1 MFGFSVAFHSS
12 SAGLSKVKKSY
23 VKLGQS
29 YGKLQK
35 LQTGTAIPHGDV
47 RALAAFTKPIG
58 VISNRKEAFGQ
69 MHGEIPQAHGGRPRS
84 SGPYTSTKRDPGV
97 AQTRSARRGMSKPH
111 SAQHTRRKK
120 GGDIHDVWHDR
131 YGMVVRHALRWHGD
145 AV

>member
-23 VKLGQS
+23 VKLGES

-47 RALAAFTKPIG
+47 RALAAFTYRG
-58 VISNRKEAFGQ
+58 VICNRKEAFGQ
-69 MHGEIPQAHGGRPRS
+69 MHRVIPQAHGGRPRC
-84 SGPYTSTKRDPGV
+84 SGPFTSTQRDPGV
-97 AQTRSARRGMSKPH
+97 GRTRSARRGMSKPH

-120 GGDIHDVWHDR
+120 GGDIHDVLHDR

>member
-23 VKLGQS
+23 VKLGES

-47 RALAAFTKPIG
+47 RALAGFTSRG

-84 SGPYTSTKRDPGV
+84 SGPFTSTKEIPEWLKPGPHV
-97 AQTRSARRGMSKPH
+97 EGCQNLIPPSTRGERKEWISTTFCMKGM
-111 SAQHTRRKK
+111 A
-120 GGDIHDVWHDR
+120 WW
-131 YGMVVRHALRWHGD
+131 YGMR
-145 AV
+145 

>member
-23 VKLGQS
+23 VKLRAS

-69 MHGEIPQAHGGRPRS
+69 MHRVIPQAHGGRPRS

-97 AQTRSARRGMSKPH
+97 GQTRFARGGMSKPH
-111 SAQHTRRKK
+111 TAQQTRRKK
-120 GGDIHDVWHDR
+120 GGDIHDVLHER
-131 YGMVVRHALRWHGD
+131 YGKVVRHALRWHGD

>member
-12 SAGLSKVKKSY
+12 SAGHSKVKKSY

-58 VISNRKEAFGQ
+58 VMSNRKEAFGQ
-69 MHGEIPQAHGGRPRS
+69 MHRVIPQAHGGRPRS

-97 AQTRSARRGMSKPH
+97 GQTRSARRVRSKPH

-120 GGDIHDVWHDR
+120 GGDIHDVLHER
-131 YGMVVRHALRWHGD
+131 YGMVVRHAMRWHGD
-145 AV
+145 TV

>member
-23 VKLGQS
+23 VKLGES

-47 RALAAFTKPIG
+47 RALAGFTSRG

-84 SGPYTSTKRDPGV
+84 SGPFTSTKRDPGV

-111 SAQHTRRKK
+111 SAQQTRRKK
-120 GGDIHDVWHDR
+120 GGDIHDVLHER
-131 YGMVVRHALRWHGD
+131 YGMVVRHAMRWHGD
-145 AV
+145 TV

>member
-58 VISNRKEAFGQ
+58 VMSNRKEAFGQ

-97 AQTRSARRGMSKPH
+97 GQTRSARRGMSKPH

-120 GGDIHDVWHDR
+120 GGDIHDVPAHPI
-131 YGMVVRHALRWHGD
+131 RW
-145 AV
+145 

>member
-23 VKLGQS
+23 VKLGES

-69 MHGEIPQAHGGRPRS
+69 MHGEIPQGHGGRPRS
-84 SGPYTSTKRDPGV
+84 SGPYTS
-97 AQTRSARRGMSKPH
+97 
-111 SAQHTRRKK
+111 
-120 GGDIHDVWHDR
+120 
-131 YGMVVRHALRWHGD
+131 
-145 AV
+145 AVSGAVEAAG

>member
-23 VKLGQS
+23 EKLGPS

-47 RALAAFTKPIG
+47 RALPAFTSRG

-69 MHGEIPQAHGGRPRS
+69 MHRVILEQVPGG
-84 SGPYTSTKRDPGV
+84 GWFT
-97 AQTRSARRGMSKPH
+97 
-111 SAQHTRRKK
+111 
-120 GGDIHDVWHDR
+120 GGKFVDQRTW
-131 YGMVVRHALRWHGD
+131 GGG
-145 AV
+145 

>member
-23 VKLGQS
+23 VKLRAS

-47 RALAAFTKPIG
+47 RALAAFTYRG
-58 VISNRKEAFGQ
+58 VICNRKEAFGQ
-69 MHGEIPQAHGGRPRS
+69 MHRVIPQAHGGRPRS
-84 SGPYTSTKRDPGV
+84 SGPFNSTKRDPGV

-111 SAQHTRRKK
+111 SAQQTRRKK
-120 GGDIHDVWHDR
+120 GGDIHDVLHER
-131 YGMVVRHALRWHGD
+131 YGKVVRHAPRWHGD

>member
-1 MFGFSVAFHSS
+1 MKRFSVAFRSS

-29 YGKLQK
+29 YVKLQK

-47 RALAAFTKPIG
+47 RALAAFTKPVG

-69 MHGEIPQAHGGRPRS
+69 MHRVIPQAHGGRPRS

-97 AQTRSARRGMSKPH
+97 GQTRSARRGRSKPH

-120 GGDIHDVWHDR
+120 GGISTT
-131 YGMVVRHALRWHGD
+131 YGMIGMAWWYGMR
-145 AV
+145 

>member
-23 VKLGQS
+23 VKLGES

-69 MHGEIPQAHGGRPRS
+69 MHRVIPQAHGGRPRS

-97 AQTRSARRGMSKPH
+97 GQTRSARRGMSKPH

-120 GGDIHDVWHDR
+120 GGDIHDVLHDR
-131 YGMVVRHALRWHGD
+131 YMAWWYGMR
-145 AV
+145 